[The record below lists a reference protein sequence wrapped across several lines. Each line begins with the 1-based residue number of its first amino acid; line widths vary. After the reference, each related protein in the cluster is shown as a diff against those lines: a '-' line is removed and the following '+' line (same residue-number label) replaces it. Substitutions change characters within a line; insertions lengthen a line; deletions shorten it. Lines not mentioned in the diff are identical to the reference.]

1 MRIDKLVWYLRFAP
15 SRSAAQQ
22 WIEQGHFRLNARR
35 VGKPGS
41 AVKPGDVLTLPLRS
55 QVLVIELLALPERR
69 GPASEAQEHYRVL
82 DGARENPIA
91 PPQTPLP

>member
-22 WIEQGHFRLNARR
+22 SIQQGHFRLNGRR
-35 VGKPGS
+35 IEKPGA
-41 AVKPGDVLTLPLRS
+41 AVKSGDVLTLPLRS
-55 QVLVIELLALPERR
+55 QVLVIELLTLPNRR
-69 GPASEAQEHYRVL
+69 GPAAEALAHYRVL

-91 PPQTPLP
+91 PAQTPLP